1 MTHIAPLWHLL
12 SFAWRVTL
20 WVPSNIFSW
29 LALHQPTIKA
39 FHLWCF
45 KSWPTKIRQRRTRCF
60 IVAAATSSNWRRER
74 PGQMLFSTFSADV
87 NLKIILSFQLK
98 LLSFYSLF
106 CNLLQQCCYYSR
118 CCCCVF
124 FIIVII
130 SRYLHCI
137 FVVVAVVSVAD
148 ATIFMSDCFLI
159 DFPK

>member
-1 MTHIAPLWHLL
+1 MVPVLISNLTLNLLQKIISLDDTYGLSWPSLWHLL

-20 WVPSNIFSW
+20 LVPSNIFSW

-60 IVAAATSSNWRRER
+60 IVATATSSNRKRER
-74 PGQMLFSTFSADV
+74 PGEMLFSTFCADV

-106 CNLLQQCCYYSR
+106 CNLL
-118 CCCCVF
+118 
-124 FIIVII
+124 
-130 SRYLHCI
+130 
-137 FVVVAVVSVAD
+137 
-148 ATIFMSDCFLI
+148 
-159 DFPK
+159 